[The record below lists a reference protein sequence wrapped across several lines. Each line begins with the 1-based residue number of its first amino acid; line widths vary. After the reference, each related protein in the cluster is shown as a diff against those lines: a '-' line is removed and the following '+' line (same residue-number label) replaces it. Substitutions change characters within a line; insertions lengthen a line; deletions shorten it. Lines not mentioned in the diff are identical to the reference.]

1 MAFVGLPML
10 RVAMRNLWLM
20 VGLIVGVLVL
30 GWVAY
35 EIWFGLTQAS

>member
-10 RVAMRNLWLM
+10 RVAMRNLGLM

-30 GWVAY
+30 GWVA
-35 EIWFGLTQAS
+35 